1 MSEKAFEAEIVN
13 VADLLQRR
21 NIFFE
26 VPEFQR
32 PYSWDDEQIEQF
44 WDDIYS
50 AWKDGRR
57 SYFFGSMI
65 FAERKESLGY
75 RYVIIDGQQRLTTLF
90 ILLCVVRDLFLED
103 KNGTMF
109 NERIRACISYSGRF
123 KLILQPEHHSKF
135 ENTILKDIEFPEI
148 KRKSNLLRL
157 RQENRYLYVANFFK
171 EQLLKLCKSDG
182 PKAVKELIE
191 YVLDNVE
198 IVEIRTKEVS
208 EAIKVFQVVN
218 NRGLDLSPAD
228 IIKANLYSMT
238 SRDRI
243 REFKSL
249 WQRIEEATIEQ
260 NRNLTELFTYYVY
273 YRLAPNRPKKATQ
286 DAINDIFEKYRKAGY
301 TTTNLL
307 YDVKDFVESISFIE
321 NLQNNTIVT
330 MKYLPNE
337 TYWITILASAK
348 KENYEDFEELVREI
362 RRLFYLYWIAGYTS
376 QKVRQ
381 LSLNV
386 IKIIKSRKTLDDI
399 KRIIE
404 DKLEEDDVYRLVVE
418 NLNSEVYGQR
428 WLKPLLL
435 IIEYEHSE
443 PVKTVYVDLKR
454 VHIEHV
460 LPQKWKDNEYWK
472 THWTEN
478 EARKWL
484 NRLGNLTLLY
494 SKINEKIRNASFL
507 QKQDY
512 YRGLKEEA
520 PTSFILTRKL
530 FKFNDWTPKEVTERH
545 KWMID
550 EILRILNIR
559 SSNCRA
565 PLIK

>member
-1 MSEKAFEAEIVN
+1 
-13 VADLLQRR
+13 
-21 NIFFE
+21 
-26 VPEFQR
+26 
-32 PYSWDDEQIEQF
+32 
-44 WDDIYS
+44 
-50 AWKDGRR
+50 
-57 SYFFGSMI
+57 
-65 FAERKESLGY
+65 
-75 RYVIIDGQQRLTTLF
+75 
-90 ILLCVVRDLFLED
+90 
-103 KNGTMF
+103 MF
-109 NERIRACISYSGRF
+109 NERIRACISYFGRF

-135 ENTILKDIEFPEI
+135 ENTILKGIEFPEI
-148 KRKSNLLRL
+148 KRKSNLLKL

-171 EQLLKLCKSDG
+171 ERLLELCKSDG
-182 PKAVKELIE
+182 PKAVKEFIE

-218 NRGLDLSPAD
+218 TRGLDLSPAD

-238 SRDRI
+238 PKDRI

-249 WQRIEEATIEQ
+249 WQRVEEAAIEQ
-260 NRNLTELFTYYVY
+260 NRSLTELFTYYVY
-273 YRLAPNRPKKATQ
+273 YCLAPNRPKRATQ
-286 DAINDIFEKYRKAGY
+286 DVMNDIFEKYRKAGY

-307 YDVKDFVESISFIE
+307 YDVKDFVESINFIE

-337 TYWITILASAK
+337 TYWLTILASAK
-348 KENYEDFEELVREI
+348 KENYKDFEELVREI

-381 LSLNV
+381 LSLN
-386 IKIIKSRKTLDDI
+386 IINMVKSRKTIDDI
-399 KRIIE
+399 KKTIE

-418 NLNSEVYGQR
+418 NLNGEVYGQR

-435 IIEYEHSE
+435 IIEYEYSE

-454 VHIEHV
+454 VHIEHI
-460 LPQKWKDNEYWK
+460 LPQKWRDNEYWK
-472 THWTEN
+472 TRWTEN
-478 EARKWL
+478 EAGKWL

-494 SKINEKIRNASFL
+494 SRVNEKIRNASFL
-507 QKQDY
+507 EKRDY
-512 YRGLKEEA
+512 YKGLEEEA

-545 KWMID
+545 NWMID
-550 EILRILNIR
+550 EISRILNIQYKA
-559 SSNCRA
+559 S
-565 PLIK
+565 

>member
-57 SYFFGSMI
+57 SYFFGPMI
-65 FAERKESLGY
+65 FAKREESLGY
-75 RYVIIDGQQRLTTLF
+75 KYVIIDGQQRLTTLL
-90 ILLCVVRDLFLED
+90 ILLCVVRDLFLES
-103 KNGTMF
+103 KNKSFDSMF
-109 NERIRACISYSGRF
+109 NERITACISYFGRF
-123 KLILQPEHHSKF
+123 KLKLQPEHHSKF
-135 ENTILKDIEFPEI
+135 ENTILKGIEFPEI
-148 KRKSNLLRL
+148 KRRSNLLKL

-171 EQLLKLCKSDG
+171 EKLLELYKSDR
-182 PKAVKELIE
+182 PKAVKEFIE

-198 IVEIRTKEVS
+198 IVEIRTKELP
-208 EAIKVFQVVN
+208 EAIRIFQVVN
-218 NRGLDLSPAD
+218 TRGLDLSPAD
-228 IIKANLYSMT
+228 IIKANLYSET
-238 SRDRI
+238 PEDRK

-249 WQRIEEATIEQ
+249 WQRIEEAATEQ
-260 NRNLTELFTYYVY
+260 NRSLTALFTYYVY
-273 YRLAPNRPKKATQ
+273 YHLAPNRPKRATQ
-286 DAINDIFEKYRKAGY
+286 DVMNDIFEKYRKAGY

-307 YDVKDFVESISFIE
+307 YDVKDFVESINFIE
-321 NLQNNTIVT
+321 NLQNNTIIT

-337 TYWITILASAK
+337 TYWLTILASAK
-348 KENYEDFEELVREI
+348 KENYKDFKELVGEI

-376 QKVRQ
+376 QKIRQ

-386 IKIIKSRKTLDDI
+386 INMIKSRKTIDDI
-399 KRIIE
+399 KKTIE

-418 NLNSEVYGQR
+418 NLNGDVYGQR

-472 THWTEN
+472 ASWTEN

-494 SKINEKIRNASFL
+494 SKINEKIRNASFIE
-507 QKQDY
+507 KQDY
-512 YRGLKEEA
+512 YKGLKEEA
-520 PTSFILTRKL
+520 PTSFIITRKL
-530 FKFNDWTPKEVTERH
+530 FEFNDWTPEEVAERH
-545 KWMID
+545 KWMIR
-550 EILRILNIR
+550 EVSRILNI
-559 SSNCRA
+559 
-565 PLIK
+565 PTKHLKF